1 MLQQSCR
8 LLQGYYSIHELLL
21 SVILLQ
27 GHQIWFEMIVH
38 DIGYVFMIFF
48 GIILWLLCE
57 QISPMATADRFY
69 CCSPLYRGTNSRD
82 ITAEQSATWRITSTL
97 LLVATPIELYRRR
110 LHLPRTATL
119 THRRLKQIGN
129 AKRKIFVVLVLVNFI
144 DN

>member
-48 GIILWLLCE
+48 GIIL
-57 QISPMATADRFY
+57 
-69 CCSPLYRGTNSRD
+69 
-82 ITAEQSATWRITSTL
+82 
-97 LLVATPIELYRRR
+97 
-110 LHLPRTATL
+110 
-119 THRRLKQIGN
+119 
-129 AKRKIFVVLVLVNFI
+129 
-144 DN
+144 